1 MSNFSR
7 VLRTALR
14 HRWNVFACLSTS
26 LIVAVLWAGN
36 LSAVFWIVD
45 VVMNDKSIPQ
55 WMEEELTSSQARMA
69 ELNAQLLQLGESP
82 EENRLAISAAEARLT
97 IQEQKAE
104 KFGWM
109 LPWAQRWLPAT
120 PFETLGVVCAVV
132 MISTLLKNLFR
143 IINQVLVARLGH
155 RVGLGLR
162 KRFYDHLLRLD
173 MASYSHHGRGDLM
186 NRCTTDLNFMSQGVQ
201 TLFGMAVREP
211 LKMVACFCG
220 AAYVSWRLLLITVI
234 IVPPAA
240 YLIQLLAKSLKRAN
254 RRAMEELSSIYDT
267 LTETLSGMKLI
278 KAFTMEDVERDRFD
292 SSAHTYYKRQMK
304 IATYNSLVSPL
315 TENLGIGMVLLAAM
329 AGGYLVLS
337 GETSLFGI
345 PISNDRLTHGDMG
358 MFFAMLVGMS
368 DPARRMSNVFN
379 DLQKASA
386 ASDRVFQVLD
396 TKPAIQDKAV
406 PVALPQLNE
415 SLRFENIHFGYQSDK
430 LVLHGIDLEVAA
442 GETIAIVG
450 TNGCG
455 KSTLLSLV
463 PRFYDPT
470 SGSITIDDVN
480 IADVPIRDL
489 RSRIGIVSQETLLFN
504 DTVAE
509 NIAYGVSN
517 ADQSAIEAAAKKAY
531 AHQFITEKLPQ
542 GYDTVVGPGGNK
554 LSGGQRQRIALA
566 RAILRDPEILILDEA
581 TSQIDLESEQLIHQ
595 VLADFTRNRTTLI
608 ITHRMSTISLA
619 DRVVVMDQG
628 AILDAGSHEMLLARC
643 DLYRRLFH
651 LGDFRESA

>member
-14 HRWNVFACLSTS
+14 HRWNVAACLTTS

-55 WMEEELTSSQARMA
+55 WMSEELASSQSRMA
-69 ELNAQLLQLGESP
+69 ELTSEIEQLSEAP
-82 EENRLAISAAEARLT
+82 EANRLAISSAQLKFD

-104 KFGWM
+104 KFAWM
-109 LPWAQRWLPAT
+109 LPWATRWLPTT
-120 PFETLGVVCAVV
+120 PFQTLGVVCAVV
-132 MISTLLKNLFR
+132 MVSTLLKNLFR
-143 IINQVLVARLGH
+143 IFNQVLVARLGH

-173 MASYSHHGRGDLM
+173 MAAYSHQGRGDLM

-211 LKMVACFCG
+211 LKMAACFCG
-220 AAYVSWRLLLITVI
+220 AAYISWRLLLITVV

-292 SSAHTYYKRQMK
+292 TSAYTYYQRQMK

-329 AGGYLVLS
+329 AGGYLVLT
-337 GETSLFGI
+337 GNTTIFGI
-345 PISNDRLTHGDMG
+345 PISGEPLTHGDMG
-358 MFFAMLVGMS
+358 VFFAMLVGMS

-396 TKPAIQDKAV
+396 TEPAIQDKKTLV
-406 PVALPQLNE
+406 PLPRLTE
-415 SLRFENIHFGYQSDK
+415 ALRFDGIHFGYQSDK
-430 LVLHGIDLEVAA
+430 PVLNGIDLEVAA

-470 SGSITIDDVN
+470 EGRITIDGVD
-480 IADVPIRDL
+480 IADSSL
-489 RSRIGIVSQETLLFN
+489 RELRGRIGMVSQETLLFN
-504 DTVAE
+504 ASIAE
-509 NIAYGVSN
+509 NIAYGTKDV
-517 ADQSAIEAAAKKAY
+517 DRTAIETAAKKAY
-531 AHQFITEKLPQ
+531 AHQFITEKLRH
-542 GYDTVVGPGGNK
+542 GYDTIVGPGGNQ
-554 LSGGQRQRIALA
+554 LSGGQRQRVALA

-595 VLADFTRNRTTLI
+595 VLAEFTSNRTTLI

-619 DRVVVMDQG
+619 DRVVVMDKG
-628 AILDAGSHEMLLARC
+628 KILDAGSHEMLLARC
-643 DLYRRLFH
+643 DTYRRLFH
-651 LGDFRESA
+651 LGDYRESA